1 MSTRRLV
8 VCLDVKAGRV
18 VKGVHFE
25 HLKDM
30 GDPVELA
37 ARYEHEGADEMVV
50 LDISASH
57 EERGPLLEVVRRI
70 AETLFIPLTVG
81 GGMRSVDDVV
91 KTLRAGADKVSLNS
105 AAVER
110 PTLLTESRNA
120 VGAQCVVASIDAK
133 REGEGFRVYTHGGRK
148 RTALE
153 VIPWAQECVRLGAGE
168 ILLTSIDQDGARGGY
183 DVELTRAVSQ
193 AVSVPVVASGG
204 AGAPAHVVDVFQ
216 HGLAEAALVAG
227 ILHDGTTSVLAL
239 KSAMRSA
246 GLEVR
251 LGAAS

>member
-18 VKGVHFE
+18 VKGVNFE

-37 ARYEHEGADEMVV
+37 SRYESEGADEMVV
-50 LDISASH
+50 LDISASN
-57 EERGPLLEVVRRI
+57 EERGPLLEVVRRT

-81 GGMRSVDDVV
+81 GGMRSVDDIV

-110 PTLLTESRNA
+110 PTLLTEARNA

-133 REGEGFRVYTHGGRK
+133 REGEGFRVYTHGGKK
-148 RTALE
+148 RTELE
-153 VIPWAQECVRLGAGE
+153 VIPWAQACVRLGAGE
-168 ILLTSIDQDGARGGY
+168 ILLTSIDNDGARGGY
-183 DVELTRAVSQ
+183 DVELTRAVSE

-204 AGAPAHVVDVFQ
+204 AGAAAHVVDVFQ
-216 HGLAEAALVAG
+216 QGLAEAALVAG
-227 ILHDGTTSVLAL
+227 MLHDGTTTVWAL
-239 KSAMRSA
+239 KSAMRAA

-251 LGAAS
+251 LGVAP